1 MEAYLSPAAFDD
13 ARSALTA
20 LKGSPLAI
28 LSNGSPRMLDS
39 AVRSNSLES
48 YFAEIISVDRVKA
61 YKPSSGLRPWARN
74 PEFSRRRDSLCFL
87 ELMGCRRSQG
97 VWLPG
102 LLVQPIRRRNGR
114 LGVAPDFTV
123 PRLDRVAESLP
134 G

>member
-61 YKPSSGLRPWARN
+61 YKPSS
-74 PEFSRRRDSLCFL
+74 RRRDSLCFL

-97 VWLPG
+97 AWLPG
-102 LLVQPIRRRNGR
+102 LLVQPIRSRNGR
-114 LGVAPDFTV
+114 LGVCSRFYGAP
-123 PRLDRVAESLP
+123 A
-134 G
+134 